1 MRIGIDIDDTIT
13 NSKEYVTNLKKHLYP
28 EYDYNKN
35 LPEDVFLEF
44 INKYDSVI
52 HKNVE
57 LKDGVKES
65 LDYLKEQGHEII
77 FITARGEFSKTSEE
91 DTLNY
96 FKEYNIPYDKLIC
109 EAYDK
114 GKIAFDNKIDIFIDD
129 LLTNCRRV
137 NTYGIKVIKFA
148 RPDDQCEGEF
158 VVFDNWKDIIKY
170 IDEIK
175 ED

>member
-13 NSKEYVTNLKKHLYP
+13 NSKEYVTNLKKQLYP
-28 EYDYNKN
+28 EYDCNKK
-35 LPEDVFLEF
+35 LPDNVFLNF
-44 INKYDSVI
+44 INQYDSII
-52 HKNVE
+52 HKNVK
-57 LKDGVKES
+57 LKNGVKES
-65 LDYLKEQGHEII
+65 LDYLKKQGHEIV

-96 FKEYNIPYDKLIC
+96 FKKHNIPYDKLIC

-129 LLTNCRRV
+129 LLTNCRSV

-148 RPDDQCEGEF
+148 RSDDQDKCEF
-158 VVFDNWKDIIKY
+158 TVFDNWKEIIKY
-170 IDEIK
+170 IDNIK